1 VCLQIPTALTTAQRQ
16 NIVRYFHV
24 NSSTILLYF
33 FHVHEVCM
41 TAKCGHDVV
50 LSRSRKEH
58 HDWLQQVCIFAC
70 FYGPNRNVATCCK
83 SFVATFYFS
92 YFHPHNAAINC
103 AIFFFIAAFI
113 LFYFTC
119 ADRRCAF
126 WGFCQKTSPLASKFQ
141 NFAYKS
147 IFHSKPSWVLAKAP
161 SKFVVK
167 TVK

>member
-1 VCLQIPTALTTAQRQ
+1 
-16 NIVRYFHV
+16 
-24 NSSTILLYF
+24 
-33 FHVHEVCM
+33 M

-103 AIFFFIAAFI
+103 AIFFLLQH
-113 LFYFTC
+113 LFYFILHVQTE
-119 ADRRCAF
+119 DVPF
-126 WGFCQKTSPLASKFQ
+126 GGFVKKHPL
-141 NFAYKS
+141 
-147 IFHSKPSWVLAKAP
+147 
-161 SKFVVK
+161 
-167 TVK
+167 